1 MRSKTR
7 LDCDKAV
14 ESYLPLIFNEIKT
27 GEVLYVGTAGDPT
40 PKGEYS
46 HYFKD
51 FNVTSLDADPK
62 WGADITMDITKEAY
76 RKIDKRFNVIIMT
89 QVIEHIPNIGDVP
102 NSLWQLLN
110 YGGFLIIDCPF
121 NYPYHPEPPSFGD
134 YWRIT
139 QDGFRVL
146 FGGKLLPWKE
156 VANYCTENNT
166 SFLFKKI

>member
-7 LDCDKAV
+7 IDCDKAV
-14 ESYLPLIFNEIKT
+14 ESYLPFIFNELKT

-46 HYFKD
+46 NYFKD
-51 FNVTSLDADPK
+51 FNVTSMDVDKK
-62 WGADITMDITKEAY
+62 WNPDIVMDIRTAY
-76 RKIDKRFNVIIMT
+76 RQIDKKYDIIIMT
-89 QVIEHIPNIGDVP
+89 QVIEHIPNFWVLP
-102 NSLWQLLN
+102 EALWNLLN
-110 YGGFLIIDCPF
+110 YNGFLIIDCPF

-139 QDGFRVL
+139 QDGFREL
-146 FGGKLLPWKE
+146 FEGVFKFSE